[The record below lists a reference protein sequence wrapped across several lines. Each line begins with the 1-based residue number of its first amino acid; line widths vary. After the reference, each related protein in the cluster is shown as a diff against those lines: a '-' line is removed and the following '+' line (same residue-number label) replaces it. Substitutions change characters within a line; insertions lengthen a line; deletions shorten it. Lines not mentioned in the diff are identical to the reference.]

1 MFLWLLRT
9 RIAIDSFDMGVI
21 AINTQVTTSYVKRL
35 PCPSERSTSIERCKK
50 KLSQKR
56 HANERHEVCCDN
68 AFEGFYFPA
77 YRYVFGVF
85 ACMCLVSYQ
94 DGSPVY
100 GGANDP
106 RMGTLDFNTRCRT
119 CDCTYTGIG
128 GNQVNDCP
136 GHFGHM
142 EVSCV
147 VLEIDGDASVGG
159 GWQA

>member
-1 MFLWLLRT
+1 MTFLVRPTDVKIRCGDIPMNMRLAAMTQSRLSFSWL
-9 RIAIDSFDMGVI
+9 AG
-21 AINTQVTTSYVKRL
+21 
-35 PCPSERSTSIERCKK
+35 
-50 KLSQKR
+50 
-56 HANERHEVCCDN
+56 
-68 AFEGFYFPA
+68 
-77 YRYVFGVF
+77 
-85 ACMCLVSYQ
+85 Q

-142 EVSCV
+142 EVGFRSTSYMNRN
-147 VLEIDGDASVGG
+147 GSTAGG
-159 GWQA
+159 MLDQDEVEGCT